1 MISRRQ
7 NMEVGVVLA
16 LVLLIVGLVSGALL
30 WCRIAVA
37 VLLITVLVPIIY
49 TPLSWLWF
57 GFARLAECFFS
68 TIILI
73 LIFYLIVTP
82 VAVLRRWLSGDA
94 LSLHCFKKDAQSV
107 FVTKDKTY
115 KAEDLEKQY

>member
-16 LVLLIVGLVSGALL
+16 LVLLIVGLVSKELL
-30 WCRIAVA
+30 WCRIAVP
-37 VLLITVLVPIIY
+37 VLLLTVLAPVAY
-49 TPLSWLWF
+49 TPLSWLWL
-57 GFARLAECFFS
+57 GFARLAERFFS
-68 TIILI
+68 TAMLA

-82 VAVLRRWLSGDA
+82 VALLRRWFSEDTLY
-94 LSLHCFKKDAQSV
+94 LRHFKKDTESV
-107 FVTKDKTY
+107 FAVKDKTY

>member
-7 NMEVGVVLA
+7 NMEVGVVLT
-16 LVLLIVGLVSGALL
+16 LVLLIVGLVSRELLWYKIAVPALL
-30 WCRIAVA
+30 
-37 VLLITVLVPIIY
+37 LTVLAPVAY

-57 GFARLAECFFS
+57 GFARLAERFFS
-68 TIILI
+68 TVILA

-82 VAVLRRWLSGDA
+82 VALLRRWFSEDTLY
-94 LSLHCFKKDAQSV
+94 LRRFKKDTESV
-107 FVTKDKTY
+107 FAVKDKTY